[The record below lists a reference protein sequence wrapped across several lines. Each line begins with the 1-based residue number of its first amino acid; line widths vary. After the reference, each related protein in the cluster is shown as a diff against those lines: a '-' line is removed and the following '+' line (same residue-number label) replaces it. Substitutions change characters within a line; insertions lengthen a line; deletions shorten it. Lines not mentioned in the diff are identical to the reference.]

1 MLLCCLGMSRK
12 TSFAIIGA
20 GRLGGALAIALDRA
34 GHTIHEIVHSGR
46 PAAARQAA
54 QLARRCHARAR
65 ASHVA
70 RLDAEVVWF
79 CVPDRV
85 IAAAAK
91 QLAART
97 DWRGKIV
104 FHASGALTSDELD
117 ALRRRGASVAA
128 LHPLMTFVAHVEPAL
143 TGVPFALEGDARA
156 VLAARKIVRSLGG
169 EAFLIAKNK
178 KAAYHAWGAF
188 TSPLLIALLVTAEE
202 VARAAGLS
210 AAAARRRALPILR
223 QTLDNYARRGP
234 AGAFSGPIIRGDVAT
249 LRKHLAALRCLPR
262 ASSVYLALAR
272 MAVEKLPAERKS
284 GVKRV
289 LH

>member
-1 MLLCCLGMSRK
+1 MPRK
-12 TSFAIIGA
+12 TRFAIIGA
-20 GRLGGALAIALDRA
+20 GRLGSALALALHRA
-34 GHTIHEIVHSGR
+34 GNTIREIVHSSR
-46 PAAARQAA
+46 PAAARKAA
-54 QLARRCHARAR
+54 QLARLCQARTSAAHA
-65 ASHVA
+65 A
-70 RLDAEVVWF
+70 RLDADVVWF
-79 CVPDRV
+79 CVPDRA

-91 QLAART
+91 QLAAGT

-117 ALRRRGASVAA
+117 VLRRRGASVAA
-128 LHPLMTFVAHVEPAL
+128 LHPLMTFVARAQPEL
-143 TGVPFALEGDARA
+143 TGVPFAMEGDARA
-156 VLAARKIVRSLGG
+156 VRAAREIVRSLGG
-169 EAFLIAKNK
+169 ESFLIAKNK

-202 VARAAGLS
+202 VARAAGIS

-223 QTLDNYARRGP
+223 QTLDNYARLGP

-249 LRKHLAALRCLPR
+249 LQRHLATLRRLPR
-262 ASSVYLALAR
+262 ARTVYLALAR

-284 GVKRV
+284 SIRRV